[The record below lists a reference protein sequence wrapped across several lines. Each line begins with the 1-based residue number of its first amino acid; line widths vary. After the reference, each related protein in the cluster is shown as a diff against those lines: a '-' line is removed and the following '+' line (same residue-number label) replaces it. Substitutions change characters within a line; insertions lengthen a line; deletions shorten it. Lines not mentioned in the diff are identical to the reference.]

1 MATLWGVFSCRLLA
15 VDWQPVVRHCVT
27 SHVVMSCVW
36 LSRVDQVCMCLCVHV
51 QPVCCVVLVA
61 AAFTSRLE
69 ADVVRVLEWWWWH
82 SQFDGITTSSCR
94 HVYYC
99 ASAGSVVSQLQSPCA
114 WVSHCPMLTQSIAS
128 SVEQVTCY
136 PHYTGANST
145 SAGWKMNK

>member
-36 LSRVDQVCMCLCVHV
+36 LSRVDQVCMCPCVHV

-69 ADVVRVLEWWWWH
+69 ADVVHVLEWWWRHKSVWRH
-82 SQFDGITTSSCR
+82 YDVIMPSRVLLCLCWLCCVAAAVPLCLSITLSDADPVHCEQRRASHLLSALYWSQFNLSR
-94 HVYYC
+94 
-99 ASAGSVVSQLQSPCA
+99 
-114 WVSHCPMLTQSIAS
+114 M
-128 SVEQVTCY
+128 E
-136 PHYTGANST
+136 NE
-145 SAGWKMNK
+145 